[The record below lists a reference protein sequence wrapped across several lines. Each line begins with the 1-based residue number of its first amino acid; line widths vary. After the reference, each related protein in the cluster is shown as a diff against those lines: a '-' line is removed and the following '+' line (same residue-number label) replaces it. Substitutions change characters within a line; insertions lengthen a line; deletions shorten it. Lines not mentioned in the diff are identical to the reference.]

1 MNDHD
6 SERKKKELEV
16 RSKRQGQMQKVEKG
30 SQRRLKKFKVVRD
43 SADTY

>member
-6 SERKKKELEV
+6 SARKKKELKV

-30 SQRRLKKFKVVRD
+30 SQPRLRKFKVVRD
-43 SADTY
+43 SADT